1 VADITISV
9 DNATFDQWTAS
20 LSLLQRSYLIPLVFT
35 ASIPGVASPP
45 AAVDVTGERLLL
57 DVGRACSRPE
67 ILDDPGRLFAVLRYA
82 SAVSDRYPVFTL
94 TKPFWRL
101 DTHKKKVLSDEFG
114 CGAAFLLASELF
126 GATTTIDLETA
137 VANGWIA
144 TLAPKS
150 RRPDY
155 AVRLPTGGLVILEAK
170 GTQSGPSYA
179 SDQLTAGCLQ
189 VAAVQVTGP
198 GSPQIAARVASALS
212 LSFEQW
218 GPDTTVF
225 VGDPPEAQSDM
236 YDFREDVARV
246 AQRSHYSRVAAFIGD
261 RELAGAMSRVGQHL
275 SAPSLPMSHTTL
287 NGTSY
292 LGTQLTFEA
301 GQARLRF
308 FVGIEARLRQSLLE
322 SPLGATLAALPSR
335 GAKFI
340 YDREVLPTR
349 EPAPRDRASVQP
361 QTFAAAS
368 DGTVWITTLER

>member
-1 VADITISV
+1 MADITISV

-20 LSLLQRSYLIPLVFT
+20 LSVLQRSYLIPLVFT

-179 SDQLTAGCLQ
+179 SDQLTAVGDECVFNYLSMIQCDSQEDGTYKSGRTRLGAGCTLGVNTFVHYGVTMGDGSVLAADSFLMKGEDVPARTRWGGNPAREMREMSDERYQ
-189 VAAVQVTGP
+189 VA
-198 GSPQIAARVASALS
+198 
-212 LSFEQW
+212 
-218 GPDTTVF
+218 
-225 VGDPPEAQSDM
+225 
-236 YDFREDVARV
+236 
-246 AQRSHYSRVAAFIGD
+246 
-261 RELAGAMSRVGQHL
+261 
-275 SAPSLPMSHTTL
+275 
-287 NGTSY
+287 
-292 LGTQLTFEA
+292 
-301 GQARLRF
+301 
-308 FVGIEARLRQSLLE
+308 
-322 SPLGATLAALPSR
+322 
-335 GAKFI
+335 
-340 YDREVLPTR
+340 
-349 EPAPRDRASVQP
+349 
-361 QTFAAAS
+361 
-368 DGTVWITTLER
+368 